1 MLSGLRY
8 FEKSLKNN
16 GRGKPKKAFSWG
28 PVDMATVASCL
39 VSLCQQVKVTLMEE
53 PRLLQVPSPSYVLG
67 KLCMVFRQEYIILY
81 TLGFTIMLYFSC
93 I

>member
-8 FEKSLKNN
+8 FEKSLSNN
-16 GRGKPKKAFSWG
+16 GRGKPKKAFNWG

-39 VSLCQQVKVTLMEE
+39 VSLCQEVKVTLMEE

-67 KLCMVFRQEYIILY
+67 KLYMIY
-81 TLGFTIMLYFSC
+81 FTIYHKR
-93 I
+93 